1 MRPTL
6 KTSRMSVYLCDTGM
20 HNLERHLTCHFRKR
34 ATSVPAYFW
43 GLFLQ
48 MWCEGLQQHK
58 TRMNANAS
66 QLGMLTRL
74 SKNPLGDSV
83 HKWQRR
89 TAMTG

>member
-1 MRPTL
+1 MGQQL
-6 KTSRMSVYLCDTGM
+6 TGLGGET
-20 HNLERHLTCHFRKR
+20 LERHLTCHFRKR
-34 ATSVPAYFW
+34 ATSVPACVL

-48 MWCEGLQQHK
+48 IWCEGLQQHK

-83 HKWQRR
+83 
-89 TAMTG
+89 T